1 MKEIRPLTTLRALA
15 ALLVFLYHYEALYV
29 DEARAA
35 GHALWDPFV
44 PVWRSGAV
52 GVSIFF
58 VLSGFL
64 ITRLY
69 YDRFAA
75 GAVTLR
81 EYFVKRIARIWPLF
95 LAFAFLQHAGLL
107 LFGERPQW
115 SWLVTCSM
123 TQGFF
128 WDLRYRGLPTAWS
141 LSIEESFYAIA
152 PLVFAALAALG
163 VGAVGASRAGAGGAG
178 SSNERLERRGW
189 VRLLGTLALAA
200 ALIGGAGVWV
210 MTFVRAKG
218 WMPFGFMADPEHVL
232 HATLAGR
239 FPEFAIG
246 MACAFLHRDGWP
258 ERALAG
264 GRATVAALSCFGGI
278 AVMMAVKDL
287 AARTNWLA
295 LGLASSLAVAV
306 LAGLLILALT
316 REDQPVSWVLSHP
329 LGVYLGKVSYGF
341 YLIQTSLLAAPIVGL
356 AEHMGPLRLLAEYAL
371 LNLVCAA
378 FYELLERWARR
389 EIVRRWSG
397 GKLGD
402 AAG

>member
-1 MKEIRPLTTLRALA
+1 MKEIRALTTLRALA

-29 DEARAA
+29 DEAREA
-35 GHALWDPFV
+35 GRALWDPLLN
-44 PVWRSGAV
+44 VWRSGSV

-75 GAVTLR
+75 GSVTLR

-95 LAFAFLQHAGLL
+95 LGFAFLQHVAMAF
-107 LFGERPQW
+107 FGERPQA
-115 SWLVTCSM
+115 SWLVTLSM

-141 LSIEESFYAIA
+141 LTIEESFYALA
-152 PLVFAALAALG
+152 PLLFAALAAFPLRD
-163 VGAVGASRAGAGGAG
+163 VKPGAS
-178 SSNERLERRGW
+178 LERRDW
-189 VRLLGTLALAA
+189 VALLATLAVATAA
-200 ALIGGAGVWV
+200 IGGAGVLV
-210 MTFVRAKG
+210 MGAVQAKG
-218 WMPFGFMADPEHVL
+218 WTPFGFMADPEHVL

-246 MACAFLHRDGWP
+246 MTCAFLHRDGWP
-258 ERALAG
+258 ERALR
-264 GRATVAALSCFGGI
+264 GRRASSAAAAAFAGI
-278 AVMMAVKDL
+278 ALMMAVKDAAARADLMLLGLGASL
-287 AARTNWLA
+287 AAA
-295 LGLASSLAVAV
+295 C

-316 REDQPVSWVLSHP
+316 REDQPISRLLAHP

-341 YLIQTSLLAAPIVGL
+341 YLIQTSLLAAPIVAF
-356 AEHMGPLRLLAEYAL
+356 AEHLGPLRLLAEYAL
-371 LNLVCAA
+371 MNGVCALS
-378 FYELLERWARR
+378 FELLERPARR

-397 GKLGD
+397 GRLGD
-402 AAG
+402 AAA

>member
-1 MKEIRPLTTLRALA
+1 MKEIRALTTLRALA

-29 DEARAA
+29 DEAREA
-35 GHALWDPFV
+35 GRMLWDPLV

-95 LAFAFLQHAGLL
+95 LAFALLQHAGLL
-107 LFGERPQW
+107 VFGERPQW

-141 LSIEESFYAIA
+141 LTIEETFYALA
-152 PLVFAALAALG
+152 PLLFAALAALG
-163 VGAVGASRAGAGGAG
+163 VGAAGPRAGLQPRERNRLVAVLAGA
-178 SSNERLERRGW
+178 
-189 VRLLGTLALAA
+189 TLALG
-200 ALIGGAGVWV
+200 ALGFGL
-210 MTFVRAKG
+210 MLFVRAKG
-218 WMPFGFMADPEHVL
+218 WTPYGFMADPEHVL
-232 HATLAGR
+232 HATIAGR

-246 MACAFLHRDGWP
+246 MACAFAHRDGWP
-258 ERALAG
+258 ERVLRGA
-264 GRATVAALSCFGGI
+264 RATQAALGAFLGI
-278 AVMMAVKDL
+278 ALMMALKDY
-287 AARTNWLA
+287 ASRTGWLA
-295 LGLASSLAVAV
+295 LGLASSLAVAC

-316 REDQPVSWVLSHP
+316 REDEPVSRALSHP

-341 YLIQTSLLAAPIVGL
+341 YLIQTSLLAAPFIGI
-356 AEHMGPLRLLAEYAL
+356 AEKLGPGRLVAEYVL

-378 FYELLERWARR
+378 FYEKLERPARR

-397 GKLGD
+397 GTLGD

>member
-1 MKEIRPLTTLRALA
+1 MKEIRALTTLRALA
-15 ALLVFLYHYEALYV
+15 ALLVFLYHYQAMYV

-35 GHALWDPFV
+35 GHEMWDPLLS
-44 PVWRSGAV
+44 VWRSGAV

-69 YDRFAA
+69 YDRFAT
-75 GAVTLR
+75 GSVTLR

-95 LAFAFLQHAGLL
+95 LAFAFLQHVAMAF
-107 LFGERPQW
+107 FGERPQF
-115 SWLVTCSM
+115 SWLVTLTM

-141 LSIEESFYAIA
+141 LTIEESFYAIA
-152 PLVFAALAALG
+152 PLVFAAIAAFALRRAKPGANQGRREWIALLAVLAVATAALG
-163 VGAVGASRAGAGGAG
+163 GAGA
-178 SSNERLERRGW
+178 L
-189 VRLLGTLALAA
+189 
-200 ALIGGAGVWV
+200 V
-210 MTFVRAKG
+210 MATVLAKG
-218 WMPFGFMADPEHVL
+218 WTVFGFMADPEHVL

-258 ERALAG
+258 ERVLRG
-264 GRATVAALSCFGGI
+264 GRATRAALGAFLGI
-278 AVMMAVKDL
+278 ALMMALKDAAARADWMVLGLGASL
-287 AARTNWLA
+287 AAA
-295 LGLASSLAVAV
+295 F

-316 REDQPVSWVLSHP
+316 REDQPVSRALAHP

-356 AEHMGPLRLLAEYAL
+356 AEHLGPLRLVAEYAL
-371 LNLVCAA
+371 MNGVCAL
-378 FYELLERWARR
+378 FFELLERPARR

-397 GKLGD
+397 GRLGD
-402 AAG
+402 AAA

>member
-1 MKEIRPLTTLRALA
+1 MKEIRALTTLRALA
-15 ALLVFLYHYEALYV
+15 ALLVFLYHYEALVV

-35 GHALWDPFV
+35 GHVLWDPLV
-44 PVWRSGAV
+44 SVWRSGSV

-69 YDRFAA
+69 CDRFAA
-75 GAVTLR
+75 GTVTLR

-95 LAFAFLQHAGLL
+95 VAFAFLQHVAMAF
-107 LFGERPQW
+107 FGERPQG
-115 SWLVTCSM
+115 SWLVTLTM

-141 LSIEESFYAIA
+141 LTIEESFYAVA
-152 PLVFAALAALG
+152 PLAFAAVAAFAPAMVKRHASPGRRDWIALAA
-163 VGAVGASRAGAGGAG
+163 
-178 SSNERLERRGW
+178 
-189 VRLLGTLALAA
+189 TLAGVTAA
-200 ALIGGAGVWV
+200 IAIAGFALMA
-210 MTFVRAKG
+210 FVLAKG
-218 WMPFGFMADPEHVL
+218 WTPFGFLADPEHVL
-232 HATLAGR
+232 HSTLAGR

-264 GRATVAALSCFGGI
+264 ARATRAALGSLAGI
-278 AVMMAVKDL
+278 LVLMAVKDA
-287 AARTNWLA
+287 AARADSMA
-295 LGLASSLAVAV
+295 LGLAASLSVAV

-316 REDQPVSWVLSHP
+316 REDEPVSRLLAHP

-341 YLIQTSLLAAPIVGL
+341 YLIQTSLLAAPLVAV
-356 AEHMGPLRLLAEYAL
+356 AERLGPLRLLAEYAL
-371 LNLVCAA
+371 MNGVCAL
-378 FYELLERWARR
+378 FFELLERPARR

-397 GKLGD
+397 GALGE
-402 AAG
+402 AAK

>member
-1 MKEIRPLTTLRALA
+1 MKEIRALTTLRALA
-15 ALLVFLYHYEALYV
+15 ALLVFLYHYEALFAE
-29 DEARAA
+29 EARAA
-35 GHALWDPFV
+35 GRAFWDPLV
-44 PVWRSGAV
+44 PLWRSGAV

-69 YDRFAA
+69 YDRFAQ

-81 EYFVKRIARIWPLF
+81 EYFVKRVARIWPLF
-95 LAFAFLQHAGLL
+95 LAFAFLQHLGML
-107 LFGERPQW
+107 LFGEPPQA
-115 SWLVTCSM
+115 SWLVTLSM

-141 LSIEESFYAIA
+141 LTIEESFYALA
-152 PLVFAALAALG
+152 PLLFAAIAFLALRRAPPSARLARRDRVALL
-163 VGAVGASRAGAGGAG
+163 AV
-178 SSNERLERRGW
+178 
-189 VRLLGTLALAA
+189 LAA
-200 ALIGGAGVWV
+200 AAIALGLAGVAV
-210 MTFVRAKG
+210 MAFVTARG
-218 WMPFGFMADPEHVL
+218 WTPFGFMADPEHVL
-232 HATLAGR
+232 HATIAGR

-246 MACAFLHRDGWP
+246 VACAFLHRDGWP

-264 GRATVAALSCFGGI
+264 TRATRAALASLLGI
-278 AVMMAVKDL
+278 AAMMALKDAAARSGSLAPGL
-287 AARTNWLA
+287 AA
-295 LGLASSLAVAV
+295 SLAVAM
-306 LAGLLILALT
+306 LAGLLILSLT
-316 REDQPVSWVLSHP
+316 REDQPVARALSHP

-356 AEHMGPLRLLAEYAL
+356 AERLGPLRLLAEYAL
-371 LNLVCAA
+371 LNGVCAL
-378 FYELLERWARR
+378 FYERLERPARR